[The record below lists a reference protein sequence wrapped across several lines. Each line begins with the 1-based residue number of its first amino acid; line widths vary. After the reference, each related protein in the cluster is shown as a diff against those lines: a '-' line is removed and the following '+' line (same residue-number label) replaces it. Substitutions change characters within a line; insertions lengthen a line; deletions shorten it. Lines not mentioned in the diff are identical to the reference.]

1 MRPVWNGTAF
11 AFPAV
16 MSGPTVS
23 QALCDRFESIRQHE
37 IERLKKKLRGLS
49 DDERHSLESI
59 TSDIVRAIATVPLRA
74 LEDDAPQPALDALV
88 RLFALDA

>member
-1 MRPVWNGTAF
+1 
-11 AFPAV
+11 

-23 QALCDRFESIRQHE
+23 QALCDRFESIRQRE

-49 DDERHSLESI
+49 DDDRQSLETI
-59 TSDIVRAIATVPLRA
+59 TCAIVRAIASVPQRA
-74 LEDDAPQPALDALV
+74 LEDGAPQPALDAVV